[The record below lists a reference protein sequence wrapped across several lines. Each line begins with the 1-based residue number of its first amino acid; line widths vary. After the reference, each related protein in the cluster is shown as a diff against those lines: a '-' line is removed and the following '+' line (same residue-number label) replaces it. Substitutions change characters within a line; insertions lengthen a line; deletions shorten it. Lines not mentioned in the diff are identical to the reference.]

1 MLAKTIFY
9 YVIII
14 NLIAFIVYGIDKRK
28 AMMHQWRIPE
38 ATLLILALI
47 GGSIGAWFGMQFFHH
62 KTKHPECPITAGQ
75 IADKPLAP
83 PDRHGSRF
91 SVISYIILYLV

>member
-1 MLAKTIFY
+1 MLLEKITFY

-28 AMMHQWRIPE
+28 AMLHQWRIPE
-38 ATLLILALI
+38 ATLLMLALI

-62 KTKHPECPITAGQ
+62 KTRHPKFYIGV
-75 IADKPLAP
+75 PL
-83 PDRHGSRF
+83 
-91 SVISYIILYLV
+91 ILIVEFALLVVAYRYFR